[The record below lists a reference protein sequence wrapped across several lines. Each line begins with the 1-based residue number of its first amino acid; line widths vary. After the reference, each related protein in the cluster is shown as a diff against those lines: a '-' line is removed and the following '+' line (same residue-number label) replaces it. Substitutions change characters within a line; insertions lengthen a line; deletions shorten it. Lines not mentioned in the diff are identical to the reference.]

1 MCTVPPTVLQK
12 FLSALS
18 SLAFVWCFHFLFFI
32 CCTTG
37 ICHNMAILS
46 PVSVHLTW
54 PMRLVLVHTPKPVIN
69 VVPIVSVHWFM
80 NKTYTV
86 CGTDFSNGSRCL
98 CSKYTKSVQFFFFF
112 FLFELKSQ
120 ILPSSLQKKLWVDDK
135 CFRFGRKWSALVGM
149 IQNLLKVM
157 RASNL
162 ESALSEGE
170 TAIHLFQREKL
181 YIYSFLP
188 NLLVCQTRAI
198 QCSACKHPTLF
209 TTFPHCL
216 NIWNQK
222 TFLFCGMKG
231 WSTLIYKS
239 VTWFRKNIGC
249 YHFFFLHSL
258 DSISKIYPA

>member
-112 FLFELKSQ
+112 FFLNWNPK
-120 ILPSSLQKKLWVDDK
+120 SSLHL
-135 CFRFGRKWSALVGM
+135 CRKSYGLM
-149 IQNLLKVM
+149 INVSGL
-157 RASNL
+157 
-162 ESALSEGE
+162 GE
-170 TAIHLFQREKL
+170 NGQH
-181 YIYSFLP
+181 
-188 NLLVCQTRAI
+188 
-198 QCSACKHPTLF
+198 
-209 TTFPHCL
+209 
-216 NIWNQK
+216 
-222 TFLFCGMKG
+222 
-231 WSTLIYKS
+231 
-239 VTWFRKNIGC
+239 
-249 YHFFFLHSL
+249 
-258 DSISKIYPA
+258 